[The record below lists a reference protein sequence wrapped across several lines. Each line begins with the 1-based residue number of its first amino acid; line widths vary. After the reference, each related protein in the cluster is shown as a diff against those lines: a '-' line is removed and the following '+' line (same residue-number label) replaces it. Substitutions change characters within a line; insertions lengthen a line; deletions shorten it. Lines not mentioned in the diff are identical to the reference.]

1 MVLVGKNF
9 RFFLVLTT
17 GALQVNTGL
26 QMNGAA
32 GDREE
37 LEDGTEE
44 GAVATE
50 SFFTGLKAG

>member
-17 GALQVNTGL
+17 GALQVNAGL
-26 QMNGAA
+26 QTNGAA

-37 LEDGTEE
+37 LEDGT
-44 GAVATE
+44 VATE
-50 SFFTGLKAG
+50 GFVTGLKAG